1 MKSLT
6 NSPNSGLGTRFLR
19 ARAAVVVGAAVSIA
33 LVGIAPRG
41 LAQTA
46 APTKVTSVEGI
57 TEYRLANG
65 LKVLLFPDE
74 SKPSVTVNVTYLV
87 GSRHEGYGETGMAHL
102 LEHMLFKGTAK
113 RTGIMGELT
122 NHGAQFNGTTSYD
135 RTNYFETLTATDE
148 NLRWALDMESDRMVN
163 SRVSRK
169 DLDTEMTVVR
179 NEFDRG
185 ENSPGR
191 ILEERVV
198 STAYLWHGYGR
209 SAIGALSDIEHVPIE
224 KLQAFYRNY
233 YQPDNAVLVIAGK
246 FDEAKTLGWI
256 QETFGAIPKPARTLT
271 ATYTEEPVQ
280 DGEREVN
287 LERVGDNQVL
297 MMAYHVPA
305 GADPDS
311 SAVDVLAAILEEP
324 PAGRLYKALVETKKA
339 ISVRAENNQLHDPGY
354 LLFAADIRKE
364 GSISDVQQAMQGVLD
379 GIVKEPPNKEELDR
393 VLTRRK
399 KDFELLFNNPQRVAL
414 LMSEWA
420 SMGDWRLMF
429 LDRDRTEKLT
439 PEDIERV
446 AQRYLKA
453 SNLTV
458 GRFTPSETAPDRSVV
473 PPVPDVSAMLSNYAG
488 RAAVAQ
494 GEAFDPTPAN
504 VESRIQRVTLP
515 NGLKL
520 VMLPKKNRGATV
532 TAALVLH
539 YGDDKSVFDKGT
551 AAEFAGAMLMRGTQ
565 KHTRQQLQD
574 ELDTLKAQMTT
585 NAADNDANL
594 NLATIRA
601 SLVPALHLAAE
612 VMRQPVFVESEFE
625 QLRQAQLGRTESG
638 MKEPGAL
645 APLALRRHL
654 IRYPKG
660 DPRAVSTFEEDIADT
675 KKLTLADVKNFYSQ
689 FFGASNAEL
698 AIVGDFDPAEVRK
711 VVEQEFGT
719 WKSPAPYQL
728 VLRKRDVVTATDQN
742 IETPD
747 KANAVFMAG
756 MTLAMN
762 QDDPDYPALMF
773 ANRMLGGDLKS
784 RLWLR
789 IREKDGFSYG
799 VGSALVA
806 ATKSPF
812 AQFMV
817 QATAVPQNI
826 PKVEDAFK
834 DELAKVLKDGFTDS
848 EVADAKKTFQDQRM
862 LGRTQDAGLARTL
875 VLNEQFGWTMAREA
889 DLESKVAALTT
900 AQINAAARRYL
911 DPAAISYFK
920 AGDFKKAG
928 VTP

>member
-1 MKSLT
+1 MKTPRLSLFSVT
-6 NSPNSGLGTRFLR
+6 LGLI
-19 ARAAVVVGAAVSIA
+19 IA
-33 LVGIAPRG
+33 FVGIASTG
-41 LAQTA
+41 LAQ
-46 APTKVTSVEGI
+46 TKVTSVEGI
-57 TEYRLANG
+57 TEYRLDNG
-65 LKVLLFPDE
+65 LKVLLFPDS
-74 SKPSVTVNVTYLV
+74 SKPTVTVNVTYLV
-87 GSRHEGYGETGMAHL
+87 GSRYEGYGETGMAHL

-113 RTGIMGELT
+113 RDGIMGELS

-148 NLRWALDMESDRMVN
+148 NLRWALEMEADRMVN

-179 NEFDRG
+179 NEFERG
-185 ENSPGR
+185 ENSPER
-191 ILEERVV
+191 VLEERVV
-198 STAYLWHGYGR
+198 ATAYLWHSYGR
-209 SAIGALSDIEHVPIE
+209 STIGARSDIEKVPIE
-224 KLQAFYRNY
+224 RLQAFYRNY
-233 YQPDNAVLVIAGK
+233 YQPDNAVLVVAGK
-246 FDEAKTLGWI
+246 LDEAKTLGWI
-256 QETFGAIPKPARTLT
+256 KETFGAIPKPSRTLT
-271 ATYTEEPVQ
+271 PTYTEEPVQ
-280 DGEREVN
+280 DGERDVT
-287 LERVGDNQVL
+287 LQRVGDNQLL

-305 GADPDS
+305 GSDPDS
-311 SAVDVLAAILEEP
+311 AAMDVLTAILDEA
-324 PAGRLYKALVETKKA
+324 PAGRMYKALVESKKA
-339 ISVRAENNQLHDPGY
+339 ISVRGENNQLHDAGY
-354 LLFAADIRKE
+354 LLFAAEVRKE
-364 GSISDVQQAMQGVLD
+364 GSLNDVRQTMQGVLD
-379 GIVKEPPNKEELDR
+379 GIVKEPPNKEEIDR

-429 LDRDRTEKLT
+429 LDRDRTEKVT
-439 PEDIERV
+439 PEDIARV
-446 AQRYLKA
+446 ANRYLKA

-458 GRFTPSETAPDRSVV
+458 GRFMPVETAPGRAEVN
-473 PPVPDVSAMLSNYAG
+473 PTPDVAAMLKGYAG
-488 RAAVAQ
+488 RAAVEQ

-504 VESRIQRVTLP
+504 IESRIQRVTLP

-520 VMLPKKNRGATV
+520 VMLPKKTRGGTV
-532 TAALVLH
+532 TASLALH
-539 YGDDKSVFDKGT
+539 YGDEKSVFDKGT
-551 AAEFAGAMLMRGTQ
+551 AAQFTGAMLMRGTQ

-574 ELDTLKAQMTT
+574 ALDQLKAQMNA

-594 NLATIRA
+594 SVATIRG
-601 SLVPALHLAAE
+601 SIVPALRLAAE
-612 VMRQPVFVESEFE
+612 VLRQPAFPETEFE
-625 QLRQAQLGRTESG
+625 QLRQASLGRIEGSL
-638 MKEPGAL
+638 KEPGAL
-645 APLALRRHL
+645 APQALRKHL
-654 IRYPKG
+654 IRYPAG
-660 DPRAVSTFEEDIADT
+660 DPRGVTTFEEDIANT
-675 KKLTLADVKNFYSQ
+675 KKLTLADVKKFYSD

-728 VLRKRDVVTATDQN
+728 VLRKRDAVMPVDQM

-756 MTLAMN
+756 FTMSMN

-789 IREKDGFSYG
+789 IREKEGFSYG
-799 VGSALVA
+799 VGSALIA
-806 ATKSPF
+806 SARSPF

-826 PKVEDAFK
+826 LKVEDAFK
-834 DELAKVLKDGFTDS
+834 DEIAKMLKDGFTDA
-848 EVADAKKTFQDQRM
+848 EVAAAKKSYLEERM

-875 VLNEQFGWTMAREA
+875 AQNEQFGWTMARDA
-889 DLESKVAALTT
+889 DLDSKVIALTP
-900 AQINAAARRYL
+900 AQINATVRKYL

-928 VTP
+928 ITP